1 MNNNI
6 VVVIPVYKAFVTKAD
21 IVSLKQCLQVLNKY
35 DICLICHEKLD
46 LSEYKSCFLDSRVDF
61 CVRYFNEQYFDSVKS
76 YNELMLYVD
85 FYRSFREYQYMLIY
99 QLDAFVFEDQ
109 LEYWCNK
116 GYDYIGAPWIKA
128 NKKFHPTCGNGG
140 FSLRKIDSFIQL
152 LESSPNK
159 RLFSLKGLW
168 CYYRYRGPMHKFK
181 YVLLGLLGC
190 RNTLKYFIQEE
201 QTNEDLF
208 FSALKYDRFCIP
220 SSEEAMFFSFEMYP
234 SFLYQKT
241 GRVLPFGCHAWE
253 KNEYKEF
260 WFRYIKLTD

>member
-1 MNNNI
+1 M
-6 VVVIPVYKAFVTKAD
+6 
-21 IVSLKQCLQVLNKY
+21 
-35 DICLICHEKLD
+35 EKLD

-76 YNELMLYVD
+76 YNELMLSVD

-168 CYYRYRGPMHKFK
+168 CYYSIGDQ
-181 YVLLGLLGC
+181 C
-190 RNTLKYFIQEE
+190 IN
-201 QTNEDLF
+201 DLICF
-208 FSALKYDRFCIP
+208 V
-220 SSEEAMFFSFEMYP
+220 
-234 SFLYQKT
+234 
-241 GRVLPFGCHAWE
+241 RVTWL
-253 KNEYKEF
+253 
-260 WFRYIKLTD
+260 